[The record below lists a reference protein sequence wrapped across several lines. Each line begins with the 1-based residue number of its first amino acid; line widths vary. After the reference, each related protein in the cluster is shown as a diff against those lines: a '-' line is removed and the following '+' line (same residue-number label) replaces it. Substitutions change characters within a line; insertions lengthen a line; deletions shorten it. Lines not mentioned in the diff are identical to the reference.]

1 MVKSTELNWLADT
14 LLLYTPHDNKG
25 FMKELKTEI
34 EIEATSEKVWSILTD
49 FEKYPEWNPFIKR
62 ASGNVK
68 EGEKL
73 EVFIEPPNGKGM
85 VFNPTV
91 KHVEEYKE
99 FRWLGRLLFSG
110 VFDGEHI
117 FEISTTQNGNVIFIQ
132 REIFSGVLVPLM
144 WGSLNKN
151 TREGFSAMNFAL
163 KRRAESIS

>member
-1 MVKSTELNWLADT
+1 
-14 LLLYTPHDNKG
+14 
-25 FMKELKTEI
+25 MKELKTEI
-34 EIEATSEKVWSILTD
+34 EIEATSEKVWGILTD

-73 EVFIEPPNGKGM
+73 RVFIEPPKGKGM
-85 VFNPTV
+85 VFKPTV
-91 KHVEEYKE
+91 KHVEENKE
-99 FRWLGRLLFSG
+99 FRWLGHFLFPG

-117 FEISTTQNGNVIFIQ
+117 FEISPTQNGNIIFVQ
-132 REIFSGVLVPLM
+132 REIFSGILVPLI

-151 TREGFSAMNFAL
+151 TREGFSSMNVAL